1 MKPLNDVINW
11 HYIII
16 RYYGFALIYITQDM
30 DITVSQVNMSPNMV
44 WDDRRPNMKRTVV
57 QILHSVFSASGIGT
71 NYDKPR
77 SLW

>member
-1 MKPLNDVINW
+1 
-11 HYIII
+11 
-16 RYYGFALIYITQDM
+16 M